1 MATTG
6 HLFGSPVTLKAP
18 VTPSA
23 ANTPIPSRE
32 SSVRYHGATRSR
44 LPLIIGI
51 ITALTLHGVVI
62 LGIRRTR
69 PSAPPRNLDT
79 AVTVSLV
86 MPDLRDLEEPEQR
99 PADDRPETRFEAA
112 LTPRLM
118 DMPTVTTSMDFVQ
131 PVDFTT
137 IVDRSS
143 LKAGEIVIPDS
154 ARNLASQMGTIF
166 NLADLDRRPEIVF
179 QPDMNYPSDL
189 KRAGIGA
196 HLIVEFIV
204 DDTGVTHD
212 PQIIETSMPGFEAA
226 ARNGISRWRF
236 RPGMKNGAKVSSR
249 MRVPIEFKVE

>member
-6 HLFGSPVTLKAP
+6 QLFGSPVTFKAP
-18 VTPSA
+18 VARPAAITPVPA
-23 ANTPIPSRE
+23 RE

-44 LPLIIGI
+44 LPLIVGI
-51 ITALTLHGVVI
+51 ITALALHSGVI
-62 LGIRRTR
+62 LGVRRSR

-86 MPDLRDLEEPEQR
+86 MPDLRELEEPEQR
-99 PADDRPETRFEAA
+99 PTDDRPETRFEAV

-118 DMPTVTTSMDFVQ
+118 DVPTVTTSMDFVQ

-137 IVDRSS
+137 IVDKSS

-154 ARNLASQMGTIF
+154 ARDLASQMGTIF

-179 QPDMNYPSDL
+179 QPEMNYPSDL
-189 KRAGIGA
+189 KRAGLGA

-204 DDTGVTHD
+204 DENGVTHD
-212 PQIIETSMPGFEAA
+212 PVIIETSLPGFETA
-226 ARNGISRWRF
+226 ARNGILKWRF
-236 RPGMKNGAKVSSR
+236 RPGMKSGAKVSSR